1 MDTKRILVVDDEGKM
16 RRLLELS
23 LKNMGHAVVQAV
35 DGEAAVRAFDDG
47 PFDLVLTDLRMPRMD
62 GIALLRALRERGEDV
77 PVIVLTAFGSI
88 ESAVEAMKLGAS
100 DYIIRPFEM
109 ETVELAVARALAL
122 GTVQRENRF
131 LRDEVA
137 KGWGEFVGASPRMQ
151 ELYHLVRQV
160 APTRSSVLIVGAT
173 GTGKEL
179 VARALHQGSG
189 RSGLFVPIN
198 CAAIPADLLESELFG
213 HLKGAFTG
221 ATRDRIG
228 RCELASGGT
237 LFLDEITEM
246 PPALQAKLLR
256 VLQEGTVERLGAHV
270 PLAVD
275 LRVVAATNRDPQ
287 QAVEDGMLRADLIL
301 PHQCHAYRR
310 AVAARAPGGYSVA
323 GGTFSESMC
332 AGTGSAGAPAQ
343 RRRAGAVAGLRLA
356 GQCAR
361 TGKHHGARGGF
372 VSGAR
377 SVADPLARGSL
388 RFTFPGCAGR
398 VVGMDNAR
406 DATASGRLGDG
417 TDPRSAAPL
426 RRQQGGCGAIAG
438 NQRAGFVVQDQALRA
453 VAHRGRLNR
462 R

>member
-1 MDTKRILVVDDEGKM
+1 MDTKRVLVVDDEAKM

-62 GIALLRALRERGEDV
+62 GIDLLRALRERGEDV

-109 ETVELAVARALAL
+109 DTVELAVARALAL

-151 ELYHLVRQV
+151 ELYDLVRQV
-160 APTRSSVLIVGAT
+160 APTRSSVMIVGAT

-287 QAVEDGMLRADLIL
+287 QAVEDGVLRADLYFRINVMRIDVPLLRERPEDIPLLAEHFLSQCALELGRPVPRLSAAAMTLLQAYGWPGNVRELENIMERAAVLCRGREVL
-301 PHQCHAYRR
+301 PAHLPADLCDSPSPVAPAGSSQR
-310 AVAARAPGGYSVA
+310 ATLAMRPQVECLEMELIREALHRSDDNKAAAARLLEI
-323 GGTFSESMC
+323 SE
-332 AGTGSAGAPAQ
+332 
-343 RRRAGAVAGLRLA
+343 RALWYKIKRYGL
-356 GQCAR
+356 
-361 TGKHHGARGGF
+361 
-372 VSGAR
+372 
-377 SVADPLARGSL
+377 
-388 RFTFPGCAGR
+388 
-398 VVGMDNAR
+398 
-406 DATASGRLGDG
+406 
-417 TDPRSAAPL
+417 
-426 RRQQGGCGAIAG
+426 
-438 NQRAGFVVQDQALRA
+438 
-453 VAHRGRLNR
+453 
-462 R
+462 